1 MEEMKSRYTREKQRS
16 FAQYDQSADC
26 LYIGTAKGGEE
37 EFTEIAP
44 GVNVEVDRKGNILGV
59 EILNASHT
67 LKGFLKSLGKNRNV
81 A

>member
-1 MEEMKSRYTREKQRS
+1 MKERKRKPLIK
-16 FAQYDQSADC
+16 YDPSSDV
-26 LYIGTAKGGEE
+26 LYIATRGGVEE

-44 GVNVEVDRKGNILGV
+44 GVNVELDKKGNVLGV

-67 LKGFLKSLGKNRNV
+67 LRDFLKSLGKRRDV

>member
-1 MEEMKSRYTREKQRS
+1 MRAKKEKPLVK
-16 FAQYDQSADC
+16 YDPSSDV
-26 LYIGTAKGGEE
+26 LYIATRKGVEE

-67 LKGFLKSLGKNRNV
+67 LKGFLKSLGKNREV